1 MQDGSGDRHRQ
12 HCPIVVRQR
21 IAEREEGEAA
31 AELTVLVADDHAGY
45 RAGLTRAI
53 SAWKGL
59 RLVGEAGDGASA
71 LRLIEER
78 DPDLALIDLRM
89 PELNGLELCAQ
100 LKPQHRTRVVL
111 LSAFMDAKLA
121 AQAIASGAADCMSK
135 DTPREQICRK
145 LIAIAHRANGSATA

>member
-1 MQDGSGDRHRQ
+1 VVVVGHR
-12 HCPIVVRQR
+12 IG
-21 IAEREEGEAA
+21 ERGEGEAG

-53 SAWKGL
+53 SAWDGL

-71 LRLIEER
+71 LRLIGER

-89 PELNGLELCAQ
+89 PELTGLEVLEQ
-100 LKPQHRTRVVL
+100 LKPGQHTRVVL
-111 LSAFMDAKLA
+111 LSAFMDDKLA
-121 AQAIASGAADCMSK
+121 ARALAAGAADSMSK

-145 LIAIAHRANGSATA
+145 LVAVGDRASRSVTHG

>member
-1 MQDGSGDRHRQ
+1 MLGH
-12 HCPIVVRQR
+12 R
-21 IAEREEGEAA
+21 IAERDGEGPAA

-53 SAWKGL
+53 NSWKGL

-100 LKPQHRTRVVL
+100 LKPERRTQVVL
-111 LSAFMDAKLA
+111 LSAFMDTKLA
-121 AQAIASGAADCMSK
+121 AQALECGAADCMSK

-145 LIAIAHRANGSATA
+145 LMAIAERTGRGATPR

>member
-1 MQDGSGDRHRQ
+1 
-12 HCPIVVRQR
+12 VVVHR
-21 IAEREEGEAA
+21 IAERADGEAA

-53 SAWKGL
+53 SAWDGL

-100 LKPQHRTRVVL
+100 LKPEHRTRVVL

-121 AQAIASGAADCMSK
+121 AQALESGAADCMSK

-145 LIAIAHRANGSATA
+145 LIAIADRANRSHTPG